1 MSSDNPLEIEFLE
14 EKATAYFATVKKMQA
29 ALRAL
34 SAFDHSEN
42 APLPQHRLELLEEAA
57 ERVWFFLVQREAM
70 KLPFYKT
77 IFADFEIPPEVQAR
91 IGPKRSSLPS

>member
-1 MSSDNPLEIEFLE
+1 MRSSSDNPLEIELLE
-14 EKATAYFATVKKMQA
+14 EKATSYFATVKKMQA
-29 ALRAL
+29 ALRE
-34 SAFDHSEN
+34 FDQAGAGQRS
-42 APLPQHRLELLEEAA
+42 ELLAEAA

-70 KLPFYKT
+70 RLPFYKT

>member
-1 MSSDNPLEIEFLE
+1 MRSSSDNPLEIELLE
-14 EKATAYFATVKKMQA
+14 EKATSYFATVKKMQA
-29 ALRAL
+29 ALREFDQ
-34 SAFDHSEN
+34 SAAGQRS
-42 APLPQHRLELLEEAA
+42 ELLAEAA

-70 KLPFYKT
+70 RLPFYKT

>member
-1 MSSDNPLEIEFLE
+1 MRSSSDNPLEIELLE
-14 EKATAYFATVKKMQA
+14 EKATSYFATVKKMQS

-34 SAFDHSEN
+34 REFDQAGAGQRS
-42 APLPQHRLELLEEAA
+42 ELLAEAA

-70 KLPFYKT
+70 RLPFYKT